1 MDKIRPFLWYN
12 TQAEEAANF
21 YVSIFKNS
29 KIIHVA
35 RYPEGAPM
43 PAGTAMVVVF
53 ELAGRGFLAL
63 NGGPNFKFTEAIS
76 FTISCEDQKEIDHY
90 WEKLTANGGSEGPC
104 GWLKDKFGLSWQVVP
119 KNMGE
124 LLSNP
129 KTAPR
134 VMQEEMKMK
143 KIDLATLERAARGE

>member
-12 TQAEEAANF
+12 TQAEEAANY
-21 YVSIFKNS
+21 YVSVFKNS
-29 KIIHVA
+29 RIIHIA

-53 ELAGRGFLAL
+53 ELDGRGFLAL
-63 NGGPNFKFTEAIS
+63 NGGPNFKFTEAVS
-76 FTISCEDQKEIDHY
+76 FTISCDDQREIDYY
-90 WEKLTANGGSEGPC
+90 WEKLTASGGSEGPC

-124 LLSNP
+124 LLANP

-134 VMQEEMKMK
+134 VMQEETKMK